1 MKISDLYLYMCLILL
16 GYSVNTHSY
25 ADEPYLQKNRID
37 YISKVL
43 QAFAD
48 TPVTSVLNTYRYM
61 NVIETNNCRSS
72 LSDLKVQ
79 CLLNYAKENCK
90 EMRNARSRASCELY
104 SDIIIV
110 NKLSEKTFVNRT
122 ERYRMLR
129 NSSYDYRTAM
139 TNRLQQKYS
148 RIVTDFYLRKGADC
162 DDEDFGCLA
171 RGLDQFC
178 LDYTNTHSLSWQYCM
193 SATLW
198 FIGTSKRD

>member
-1 MKISDLYLYMCLILL
+1 MKISDLCVYVFLILL
-16 GYSVNTHSY
+16 GLSVNTHSH
-25 ADEPYLQKNRID
+25 ADKSYLQKNRIG
-37 YISKVL
+37 YVSNVL
-43 QAFAD
+43 QAFTD
-48 TPVTSVLNTYRYM
+48 TPVNTILNTYRYI
-61 NVIETNNCRSS
+61 NVIENNNCRSS
-72 LSDLKVQ
+72 LSDLKVE

-90 EMRNARSRASCELY
+90 ETRSAKSRANCELY

-110 NKLSEKTFVNRT
+110 NKLSEKTFVDRT

-148 RIVTDFYLRKGADC
+148 KIVTDYYLREGADC
-162 DDEDFGCLA
+162 DNKDFECLA
-171 RGLDQFC
+171 GGLDKFC

-193 SATLW
+193 SASLW